1 MRKMRLLI
9 VAVALGGVLAAPS
22 WTRADEESLAA
33 TAARTK
39 REREERRAKATKP
52 VPAFSDADLRGAGGA
67 PPPAEA
73 DPEVATAKDGESTA
87 GDKPAEKTD
96 DQIRAE
102 KRATIQKK
110 IDAEKTRIEDIDR
123 GMARAQ
129 TELADITNY
138 TYGAYR
144 AALQKVLDDGKAD
157 KDKAQKTIEDLQ
169 EEARRLGVS
178 VSP

>member
-1 MRKMRLLI
+1 MHPMRLLLI
-9 VAVALGGVLAAPS
+9 AVALGGVLAVPS
-22 WTRADEESLAA
+22 STRADDESLEA

-52 VPAFSDADLRGAGGA
+52 VRAFSDADLRGTGGA

-73 DPEVATAKDGESTA
+73 DPKVATAKGDEAPA
-87 GDKPAEKTD
+87 GDQATEKTD

-138 TYGAYR
+138 TYGAYS

-157 KDKAQKTIEDLQ
+157 KDKAQQTIEGLQ